1 MTNLLFIRLSAF
13 VTLLLTTTTFSLPT
27 LMTASAAGA
36 KQSKPG
42 SQVHSEGASSTV
54 AGLFGRRWRLT
65 ELRGNAVN
73 TTRAYVVFNRDKMR
87 YSGEGGCNS
96 FSGRF
101 EISATNLKLSP
112 AVHTLMAC
120 GDREAQQVEDNFL
133 KGLEQSTGFQ
143 INDDILHLS
152 AAGSPILT
160 FKAEATVTGTVT
172 YLQRIALTPG
182 AVIEVKLLDVSR
194 PDAPAMISEQTI
206 RTVSQQVPIAFVLP
220 YDPRRIEH
228 RGRYVVRA
236 RILEDGKLL
245 FINEKDY
252 PVITGG
258 YPDTVTVIVKQ
269 AST

>member
-1 MTNLLFIRLSAF
+1 MANLLFISLSTF
-13 VTLLLTTTTFSLPT
+13 VTLFLSTATFSMPT
-27 LMTASAAGA
+27 LMTASAGGA

-42 SQVHSEGASSTV
+42 SQMHSKDGSSTV

-65 ELRGNAVN
+65 ELRGNAVK

-96 FSGRF
+96 FSGSF
-101 EISATNLKLSP
+101 KISAMNLKLSP
-112 AVHTLMAC
+112 AVRTLMAC
-120 GDREAQQVEDNFL
+120 GERDAQQVEDNFL

-143 INDDILHLS
+143 VHDDILHLS
-152 AAGSPILT
+152 ADGSPILT
-160 FKAEATVTGTVT
+160 FKEEATVTGTVT

-194 PDAPAMISEQTI
+194 PDAPATISEQTI
-206 RTVSQQVPIAFVLP
+206 RPVGQQVPIAFVLP
-220 YDPRRIEH
+220 YDPSRIEH

-258 YPDTVTVIVKQ
+258 HPDTVTVIVKQ
-269 AST
+269 VSR

>member
-1 MTNLLFIRLSAF
+1 MTNLHFIRLSAF
-13 VTLLLTTTTFSLPT
+13 VTLFLSTATFSIPT
-27 LMTASAAGA
+27 LMTASAGGA

-42 SQVHSEGASSTV
+42 SQVHSEGASRAV
-54 AGLFGRRWRLT
+54 EGLFGTRWRLT

-73 TTRAYVVFNRDKMR
+73 TTRAYVVFNRDTMR

-96 FSGRF
+96 FSGSF
-101 EISATNLKLSP
+101 KISAMNLKLSP

-120 GDREAQQVEDNFL
+120 LDNGAQQVEDNFL

-143 INDDILHLS
+143 IHDDILHLS
-152 AAGSPILT
+152 ADGLPILS

-182 AVIEVKLLDVSR
+182 AVIEVKLVDVSR
-194 PDAPAMISEQTI
+194 PDAPATISEQTI
-206 RTVSQQVPIAFVLP
+206 RTVGQQVPIAFVLP

-228 RGRYVVRA
+228 HGRYVVRA

-252 PVITGG
+252 PVITDWHR
-258 YPDTVTVIVKQ
+258 DTVTVIVKQ
-269 AST
+269 ASR